1 MHIVELEE
9 IYKNYGKLEVLKNI
23 NLQIEKGTS
32 TALVGPTGS
41 GKTVMLRL
49 IDLLENHLLELCI
62 LKVLMPMN
70 PIIPGWR

>member
-49 IDLLENHLLELCI
+49 IDLLEKPSSGTVYFEDADANESNNTRLE
-62 LKVLMPMN
+62 
-70 PIIPGWR
+70 